1 MDWDASGFRA
11 GSATGSAIFDAGLA
25 GWRGRQAGQGPDSE
39 GGGAGDGEDGRI
51 VTPGAT
57 RARCGL
63 RFPGMLYAAVASVV
77 GAVPSDRDLAA
88 ARQHAGIVRVLE
100 IAAMPSDA
108 PDALEAP
115 PAIAVVARGAAL
127 ACKGLAG
134 LFGAASASAPA
145 PAEEPVERCAAQW
158 RNGHLR
164 LWLPTWDV
172 AFYRA
177 AAAQLAGLPERRVEV
192 CTAGTGSEAGIAP
205 GIVAA
210 LALARSLSPAP
221 VQVVRY
227 RLASAA

>member
-1 MDWDASGFRA
+1 M
-11 GSATGSAIFDAGLA
+11 
-25 GWRGRQAGQGPDSE
+25 
-39 GGGAGDGEDGRI
+39 
-51 VTPGAT
+51 

-77 GAVPSDRDLAA
+77 GAAPSEPDLAV
-88 ARQHAGIVRVLE
+88 ARQHAGIVRVLA
-100 IAAMPSDA
+100 IAAMPADA
-108 PDALEAP
+108 PDTPDAP

-127 ACKGLAG
+127 ARKGLAG
-134 LFGAASASAPA
+134 LFGVAAAGAAA

-177 AAAQLAGLPERRVEV
+177 AVAQLAGLPERRVEV

-210 LALARSLSPAP
+210 LAVAGSLSPAP
-221 VQVVRY
+221 VQVARY
-227 RLASAA
+227 RLSVA

>member
-1 MDWDASGFRA
+1 MDWDASGFPA
-11 GSATGSAIFDAGLA
+11 GSSTFDAGLA
-25 GWRGRQAGQGPDSE
+25 EWRARQVGQGSDPE
-39 GGGAGDGEDGRI
+39 GGGAGDADDRRA
-51 VTPGAT
+51 VTPGAI

-63 RFPGMLYAAVASVV
+63 RFPGMLYAAVASVA
-77 GAVPSDRDLAA
+77 GAVPSEPDLAA
-88 ARQHAGIVRVLE
+88 ARHHAGIVQVLS

-108 PDALEAP
+108 PGTLDAP
-115 PAIAVVARGAAL
+115 PAIAVVARGAVL
-127 ACKGLAG
+127 ARKGLAG
-134 LFGAASASAPA
+134 LFGVASAGAAA
-145 PAEEPVERCAAQW
+145 PAEEPAERCAGQW

-192 CTAGTGSEAGIAP
+192 CTAGTGSEAGIAS

-221 VQVVRY
+221 IQVARY
-227 RLASAA
+227 RLSVA